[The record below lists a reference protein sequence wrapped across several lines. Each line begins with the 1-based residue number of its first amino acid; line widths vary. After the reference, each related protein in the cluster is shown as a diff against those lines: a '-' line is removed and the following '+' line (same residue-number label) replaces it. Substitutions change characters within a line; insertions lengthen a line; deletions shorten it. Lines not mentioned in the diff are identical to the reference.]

1 MRLYLFARDTKSR
14 SKAPLGYKIKVNILE
29 LIDQIYVHPDAES
42 WRQAMIR
49 FMIEFESRLDG
60 HI

>member
-1 MRLYLFARDTKSR
+1 MNNMA
-14 SKAPLGYKIKVNILE
+14 VNNMAVL
-29 LIDQIYVHPDAES
+29 LSGPVKR
-42 WRQAMIR
+42 WAMSR